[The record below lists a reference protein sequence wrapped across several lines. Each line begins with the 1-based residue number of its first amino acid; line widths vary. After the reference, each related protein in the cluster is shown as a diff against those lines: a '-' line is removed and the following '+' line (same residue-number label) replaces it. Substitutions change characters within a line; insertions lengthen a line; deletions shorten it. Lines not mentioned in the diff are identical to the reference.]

1 MISFYKKILEYIA
14 LMSPLT
20 VIVERYLIVARRTEY
35 ACGNS
40 MHLLIEFLLESQ
52 ASLNKRAVQLPA
64 WLRIFVSARS
74 KEWPVSTQCE
84 AIRDAFTLQFLIADR
99 CSLIL
104 VAQHVVYSPIP
115 AFNFSLL

>member
-14 LMSPLT
+14 LISPRT
-20 VIVERYLIVARRTEY
+20 VIVDRYWIVARKTEY

-40 MHLLIEFLLESQ
+40 MHLLIAFLLESQ
-52 ASLNKRAVQLPA
+52 VSLNKRAAQLLA

-84 AIRDAFTLQFLIADR
+84 AIRDAFKLQFLIADR

-104 VAQHVVYSPIP
+104 VA
-115 AFNFSLL
+115 SLREVCPV